1 MKTFSMLA
9 DAGEE
14 RALFAIRARG
24 DMMMTKV
31 CWLLWVASICFA
43 FLYGEW
49 IAALAVGTPLALG
62 ATLMCWQWRGQ
73 LITRIAIAM
82 IFMGFS
88 GLLIHEAHGTIE
100 AHFSVFVL
108 LAFLLYY
115 RDWRPVCA
123 AAGTIAVHHYVVCDL
138 EMRGMGIYVFPAG
151 HPCTMVYV
159 HAAYVVIEAAMLMY
173 LGCAIRQEA
182 LETAAIAEF
191 GRRLV
196 ETGVIDLRGDDS
208 EQGASVRSTALDE
221 LLAALNVSVR
231 QAGQVAGGMSIASGD
246 VTAAAANILRSG
258 HEQQASSESAVRV
271 VRRMAQTAEDV
282 TRNCNEVA
290 AVAMGS
296 VNVVEQGRE
305 TMRQTA
311 MTIESLI
318 ATTTH
323 VSAEMNGLH
332 SESRRIEDII
342 AIMGDIAH
350 QTDLLALNA
359 TIEAAGAGDAG
370 RGFHVVAREIR
381 ELSMRTHAS
390 LKQAQQ
396 RVDQVREQTERVCA
410 MTEACRTEAQL
421 GGRQIVQANASLE
434 QVVEQLPRIA
444 QRAEEVVQQ
453 ARAYSILGDDAVG
466 ELQGIERMIV
476 SNSANLKRLDSLGQA
491 LQKMAGDLVESV
503 KTFRTRAA

>member
-1 MKTFSMLA
+1 MKTFSLLA

-14 RALFAIRARG
+14 RTLFAIRARG
-24 DMMMTKV
+24 DAIMTKV
-31 CWLLWVASICFA
+31 CWLLWAAAICFA
-43 FLYGEW
+43 SLYGEW
-49 IAALAVGTPLALG
+49 TAAFAGGTPLALG
-62 ATLMCWQWRGQ
+62 ATLMCWQWRGR

-88 GLLIHEAHGTIE
+88 GLLIHEAHGMIE

-115 RDWRPVCA
+115 RDWRPVGA
-123 AAGTIAVHHYVVCDL
+123 AAVTIAVHHYVACDL
-138 EMRGMGIYVFPAG
+138 QMRGWGIYVFPAG
-151 HPCTMVYV
+151 HPCAMVYV
-159 HAAYVVIEAAMLMY
+159 HAAYVVIEAAVLMY
-173 LGCAIRQEA
+173 LGSAIRQEA
-182 LETAAIAEF
+182 IETAAIAEF

-196 ETGVIDLRGDDS
+196 ETGVIDLRGGGAGD
-208 EQGASVRSTALDE
+208 ASVRSTALDG
-221 LLAALNVSVR
+221 LLAALNFSVS

-246 VTAAAANILRSG
+246 VTAAAANILRAG
-258 HEQQASSESAVRV
+258 NEQQASSESAVRV
-271 VRRMAQTAEDV
+271 VRRMAQTAEEV
-282 TRNCNEVA
+282 TRNCTEVA

-305 TMRQTA
+305 TMRHTA
-311 MTIESLI
+311 RTIESLV

-323 VSAEMNGLH
+323 VSAEMNGLQA
-332 SESRRIEDII
+332 ESRRIEDII

-381 ELSMRTHAS
+381 ELSLRTHAS

-421 GGRQIVQANASLE
+421 GGRQIVEANASLQ

-444 QRAEEVVQQ
+444 RRAEEVVEQ

-476 SNSANLKRLDSLGQA
+476 SNSTNLKRIDSLGHA
-491 LQKMAGDLVESV
+491 LEKMAGDLVESV